1 MNTHP
6 ASTWYAI
13 QVDRVLGP
21 NLTVLFPEMTIQN
34 DGRTTIL
41 RGAFADQAA
50 LHGMLTRIRDLGLT
64 LISVMRLDESSEC
77 QP

>member
-1 MNTHP
+1 MNTYL
-6 ASTWYAI
+6 ASTWYVI

-21 NLTVLFPEMTIQN
+21 NLTVLFPEMTMRS
-34 DGRTTIL
+34 DGRTTLL

-64 LISVMRLDESSEC
+64 LISVTRLDEFDDY
-77 QP
+77 QR